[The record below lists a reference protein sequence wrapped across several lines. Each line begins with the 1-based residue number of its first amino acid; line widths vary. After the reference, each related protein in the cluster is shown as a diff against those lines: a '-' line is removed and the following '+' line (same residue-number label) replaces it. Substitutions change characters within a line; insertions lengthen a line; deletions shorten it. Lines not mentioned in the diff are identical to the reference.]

1 MFISKYSTDFLRRL
15 QNLIVIGEVEM
26 LFNSVEFLVFFP
38 IVFIMYFSLS
48 SKVRYIWLL
57 AASYFF
63 YMCWNPKYMI
73 LIFLSTAITF
83 GSGVIMEA
91 VREKNGDLV
100 QKNFW
105 LCSCLVVSCI
115 FNLLVL
121 FYFKYFEFA
130 IRNINR
136 VIGMGGGE
144 NSGFYGIKLYFPW
157 GFLFILFRL

>member
-1 MFISKYSTDFLRRL
+1 
-15 QNLIVIGEVEM
+15 M

-136 VIGMGGGE
+136 VIGMGGG

>member
-1 MFISKYSTDFLRRL
+1 
-15 QNLIVIGEVEM
+15 
-26 LFNSVEFLVFFP
+26 
-38 IVFIMYFSLS
+38 
-48 SKVRYIWLL
+48 
-57 AASYFF
+57 
-63 YMCWNPKYMI
+63 MI

-136 VIGMGGGE
+136 VIGMGGGK

>member
-1 MFISKYSTDFLRRL
+1 
-15 QNLIVIGEVEM
+15 M

-136 VIGMGGGE
+136 VIGMGGE